1 MDGDLLKIH
10 WDLQSS
16 YYLQGLTIN
25 YHSIGHP
32 LTLVLFFFTR
42 QFNTQSIQNY
52 IFLITF

>member
-32 LTLVLFFFTR
+32 LTLVLFFL
-42 QFNTQSIQNY
+42 QGNSIHCLSKIIY
-52 IFLITF
+52 FW